1 MMATDLTPA
10 FLPDFL
16 KDAAQRFPRRVA
28 VDFMGTTTSFA
39 KLWDEVQSLAAGLQ
53 AKGLKKGD
61 RVALMLP
68 NCPAYI
74 QFYCAVLLAGG
85 VVVNV
90 NPLYSPH
97 ELAHILTDSDPKL
110 AVTLDLAQM
119 VDKLTPQLDGRQLVV
134 ASMSH
139 QLGLIKGLG
148 FKLTQGKEIARAFP
162 DGTLFY
168 GDLFADKHKLSVPAI
183 DLHKDLAVLQYTGGT
198 TGKSKAAML
207 SHANL
212 SINAKQCRAWMP
224 GTHEG
229 RETALAVIPFFHV
242 FALTTLVN
250 LSLLMGTTIIALP
263 RFELNQVLKTIH
275 DKKPTIFPA
284 VPTIY
289 TAINHAKNINE
300 FDLRSINYCV
310 SGGAPLPIEV
320 KQEFERLTGCVL
332 VEGYG
337 LSETSPVV
345 SANPIEGVN
354 KTGSIGLPFPDT
366 VIEIVSL
373 EDRTTLVPQG
383 ERGELCVRGPQ
394 VMLGYWQQPLETSD
408 VMRNG
413 RLHTGDVAYIDQDGY
428 IFIVD
433 RIKDMILCGGYN
445 VYPRHVEEAVYRH
458 PAVEECVCAG
468 IKDTYRGETV
478 KIWVKLKPGMNL
490 SADEL
495 KTFLKDYLSP
505 IEMPKTIEFRDKP
518 LPKTLIGK
526 LSRKALLEEEAGKIK
541 LSQL

>member
-1 MMATDLTPA
+1 MMHDLSPV

-16 KDAAQRFPRRVA
+16 KDAAMRFPRRVA
-28 VDFMGTTTSFA
+28 VDFLGTTTNF
-39 KLWDEVQSLAAGLQ
+39 KQLWHEVQSLAAGLQ

-68 NCPAYI
+68 NCPAYL
-74 QFYCAVLLAGG
+74 QFYLATLLAGG
-85 VVVNV
+85 VIVNI
-90 NPLYSPH
+90 NPLYSPY
-97 ELAHILTDSDPKL
+97 ELNHILTDSDPKMV
-110 AVTLDLAQM
+110 VTLDLKQM
-119 VDKLTPQLDGRQLVV
+119 VDKLLPLLNGRPLIA
-134 ASMSH
+134 ASMSK
-139 QLGLIKGLG
+139 QLGLVKGLG
-148 FKLTQGKEIARAFP
+148 FRLTKAKEIANDFP

-168 GDLFADKHKLSVPAI
+168 NDLFADPECLAVPEI

-198 TGKSKAAML
+198 TGLSKAAML

-212 SINAKQCRAWMP
+212 SVNAKQCRAWMP
-224 GTHEG
+224 GMHDG
-229 RETALAVIPFFHV
+229 METALAVIPFFHV

-250 LSLLMGTTIIALP
+250 LSLLMGSTILALP
-263 RFELNQVLKTIH
+263 RFDLNQVLKIIN

-289 TAINHAKNINE
+289 TAINHAKNIGE
-300 FDLRSINYCV
+300 FNLRSINYCV
-310 SGGAPLPIEV
+310 SGGAPLPTEV

-354 KTGSIGLPFPDT
+354 KPGSIGLPFPDT

-373 EDRTTLVPQG
+373 DDRSTLVPQG
-383 ERGELCVRGPQ
+383 EKGELCVCGPQ
-394 VMLGYWQQPLETSD
+394 VMLGYWQQPLETAE

-413 RLHTGDVAYIDQDGY
+413 RLHTGDVAIIDEDGY

-433 RIKDMILCGGYN
+433 RIKDMILCGGFN
-445 VYPRHVEEAVYRH
+445 VYPRHVEEVVYRH

-478 KIWVKLKPGMNL
+478 KIWVKLKPGMQL
-490 SADEL
+490 ATDEL
-495 KTFLKDYLSP
+495 KAFLREYLSP
-505 IEMPKTIEFRDKP
+505 IETPKTIEFRDQP

-526 LSRKALLEEEAGKIK
+526 LSRKALLEEENA
-541 LSQL
+541 